1 MNTLLENPQEL
12 ITAYVIPWS
21 INIVTA
27 LIIFVI
33 GRIVAKV
40 IVKAVRKILQKSNVD
55 VALLG
60 FLGNILYA
68 VLLIVVVIAA
78 LEQLGVKTTSL
89 LAIFAT
95 AGLAVGL
102 ALKDQLSNFAA
113 GVMLI
118 MFKPFKVG
126 DFVEAGGTSGVVEAI
141 NIFNTLMR
149 TGDNREITVPNSQIF
164 NGTITNV
171 TARDTRRIDLVI
183 GIGYSDNIGQ
193 AKNVL
198 KEILDNENRILSE
211 PAPAILVSELGE
223 SSVDFAVRPWV
234 KASDYWT
241 VRSDLLEKIKSEF
254 DARGISI
261 PFPQRD
267 VHLYQ
272 AAANN

>member
-12 ITAYVIPWS
+12 IAAYVIPWS

-33 GRIVAKV
+33 GRMVAKL
-40 IVKAVRKILQKSNVD
+40 IVKAVRKVLQKSNVD
-55 VALLG
+55 AALLG

-68 VLLIVVVIAA
+68 VLLIVVVLAA

-171 TARDTRRIDLVI
+171 TARDTRRIDLTI

-234 KASDYWT
+234 KASDYWA
-241 VRSDLLEKIKSEF
+241 VRSDLLEKIKTEF

-272 AAANN
+272 TAAND

>member
-1 MNTLLENPQEL
+1 MKPLLENPNEL
-12 ITAYVIPWS
+12 ITAYVIPWG
-21 INIVTA
+21 INIVTT
-27 LIIFVI
+27 LIIFII

-40 IVKAVRKILQKSNVD
+40 IVKAVKKILHKSKVD
-55 VALLG
+55 DALIG

-68 VLLIVVVIAA
+68 ALLIVVVIAS
-78 LEQLGVKTTSL
+78 LEQLGVKTTSV

-118 MFKPFKVG
+118 IFKPFKVG

-171 TARDTRRIDLVI
+171 TARDTRRIDLTI
-183 GIGYSDNIGQ
+183 GIGYSDNIGEV
-193 AKNVL
+193 KKVL
-198 KEILDNENRILSE
+198 QQILNDESRILTE
-211 PAPAILVSELGE
+211 PAPVILVAELGE

-234 KASDYWT
+234 QAGDYWN
-241 VRSDLLEKIKSEF
+241 VRSDLLEKIKTEF

-272 AAANN
+272 TVAND

>member
-1 MNTLLENPQEL
+1 MKPLLENSSEL
-12 ITAYVIPWS
+12 ITMYAIPWG

-33 GRIVAKV
+33 GRVVAKV
-40 IVKAVRKILQKSNVD
+40 IVSAMKKVLQKSKVD
-55 VALLG
+55 EALVG

-68 VLLIVVVIAA
+68 ALLIVVAIAA
-78 LEQLGVKTTSL
+78 LEQLGVKTTSV

-118 MFKPFKVG
+118 IFKPFKVG
-126 DFVEAGGTSGVVEAI
+126 DFVEAGGTSGVVETI
-141 NIFNTLMR
+141 SIFNTLMR

-171 TARDTRRIDLVI
+171 TARDTRRIDLTI
-183 GIGYSDNIGQ
+183 GIGYGDNIAQ
-193 AKNVL
+193 TKKVL
-198 KEILDNENRILSE
+198 QEILSNENRILID
-211 PAPAILVSELGE
+211 PAPVILVAELGE

-234 KASDYWT
+234 KAGDYWT
-241 VRSDLLEKIKSEF
+241 VRSDLLEKIKTEF

-272 AAANN
+272 AAAND

>member
-1 MNTLLENPQEL
+1 MNALLENPNEL
-12 ITAYVIPWS
+12 ITTYLVPWS
-21 INIVTA
+21 INIFTA
-27 LIIFVI
+27 LVIFII

-40 IVKAVRKILQKSNVD
+40 IVKAIKKIMQKSNVD
-55 VALLG
+55 TALRG
-60 FLGNILYA
+60 FLGNIIYA
-68 VLLIVVVIAA
+68 VLLIVVVLAA

-141 NIFNTLMR
+141 NIFNTMMR

-171 TARDTRRIDLVI
+171 TARDTRRIDLTI
-183 GIGYSDNIGQ
+183 GIGYSDNIAE
-193 AKNVL
+193 AKKVL
-198 KEILDNENRILSE
+198 QEILSGESRILPE

-234 KASDYWT
+234 NAGDYWT
-241 VRSDLLEKIKSEF
+241 VRSDLLEKIKTEF

-272 AAANN
+272 AAAND